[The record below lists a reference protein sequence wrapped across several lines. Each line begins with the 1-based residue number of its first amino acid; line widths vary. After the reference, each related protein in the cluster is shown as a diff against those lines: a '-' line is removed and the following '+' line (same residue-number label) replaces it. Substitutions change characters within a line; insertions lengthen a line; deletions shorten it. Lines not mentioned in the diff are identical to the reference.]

1 MEGNL
6 FEGTLNI
13 FVPIFIITWLCKF
26 FSKLMHIN
34 LFGKI
39 LNWDCLFDIYILIHL
54 IQFNPIGILSNSKII
69 LQRYYIYQ
77 QLFEKSIDTINNS
90 FFLCFLL
97 LYLLFIIVFGFYFDP
112 CISII
117 FHIYFR
123 NFCEII
129 FILSYEIFQQ
139 NLIFLQFYDNY
150 FGGNF

>member
-54 IQFNPIGILSNSKII
+54 IQFNPIGILSNSKIT
-69 LQRYYIYQ
+69 LYRYYIYQ
-77 QLFEKSIDTINNS
+77 QLFEKSIDTTNNS
-90 FFLCFLL
+90 FFF
-97 LYLLFIIVFGFYFDP
+97 VFSF
-112 CISII
+112 
-117 FHIYFR
+117 
-123 NFCEII
+123 II
-129 FILSYEIFQQ
+129 FIIYYCIRILFRSLHFHYFPYLFSE
-139 NLIFLQFYDNY
+139 FLWNHIYTLVW
-150 FGGNF
+150 NFSTEFNFPTILR